1 MVAVRR
7 RDNGYTKWFRAEI
20 KSTKVRLEGVDRPEL
35 IDVYYIDDGISDYVQ
50 LRDIRLLGSQ
60 FCELPMQA
68 IECTTCEVRSK
79 YANWSEEAIGFFEN
93 FIFEVEYPGGREI
106 EYLGARDSEGRA
118 IVRLFDK
125 ASQSSVSDLLIEK
138 GFAERLLLGKSPS
151 VPLDKISEAN
161 EPEQNQ
167 DEQNNDQNQVVQ
179 EQIQEQDGL
188 NNNDDSNI

>member
-1 MVAVRR
+1 
-7 RDNGYTKWFRAEI
+7 
-20 KSTKVRLEGVDRPEL
+20 
-35 IDVYYIDDGISDYVQ
+35 
-50 LRDIRLLGSQ
+50 
-60 FCELPMQA
+60 MQA

-138 GFAERLLLGKSPS
+138 GFAERLLLAKSPS

-167 DEQNNDQNQVVQ
+167 DEQNNDQNQEQ
-179 EQIQEQDGL
+179 EQIQEQDHNQGL
-188 NNNDDSNI
+188 NNDDDSNI